1 MSLLSCEL
9 EPLLNRAAQ
18 ALLGADGLYI
28 GVGAGMG
35 VDSGLPDFRG
45 KEGFWNAYPPVA
57 QLGLSFS
64 EMANPQ
70 WFDRDPEFAW
80 GFYGHRL
87 NLYRATKPHEG
98 FDILRRWGEAT
109 PGGAFVFTSNVDG
122 HFQKA
127 GFDVAQVNEHHGSIN
142 HLQCVENC
150 GQEIW
155 PAMNFEVE
163 VDESTLRAASPLP
176 SCPACGQLARPNI
189 LMFGDCCWDP
199 SRSDKQ
205 KIRHDKW
212 LRKQEEGK
220 MILIEIGAGMDI
232 PSVRYQCEAVL
243 LDKRGKLIRINIRD
257 SEVPAGNISLPIGGL
272 EALRQIDA
280 ILDDWR

>member
-127 GFDVAQVNEHHGSIN
+127 GFDVTQVNEHHGSIN

-155 PAMNFEVE
+155 PAKNFKVAVNEN
-163 VDESTLRAASPLP
+163 TLRATSPLP

-189 LMFGDCCWDP
+189 LMFGDWCWDS
-199 SRSDKQ
+199 SRADKQ

-212 LRKQEEGK
+212 LRQQAEKK
-220 MILIEIGAGMDI
+220 IILIEIGAGMDI

-243 LDKRGKLIRINIRD
+243 LDKRGTLIRINIRD
-257 SEVPAGNISLPIGGL
+257 FEVPAGNISLPIGGL

-280 ILDDWR
+280 ILDDSR

>member
-163 VDESTLRAASPLP
+163 VDESTLRAALPLP

>member
-1 MSLLSCEL
+1 MTLLSCEL

>member
-1 MSLLSCEL
+1 MSPLSCDL
-9 EPLLNRAAQ
+9 EPLLNQAAQ
-18 ALLGADGLYI
+18 ALRGADGLYI

-64 EMANPQ
+64 EMADPS

-98 FDILRRWGEAT
+98 FDILRRWGEAM

-127 GFDVAQVNEHHGSIN
+127 GFDVTQVNEHHGSIN

-155 PAMNFEVE
+155 PAMNFQVV

-257 SEVPAGNISLPIGGL
+257 SEVPVGNISLPIGGL